1 MKLSLNKSTKLMA
14 GLCVAALMTVGS
26 ISASA
31 ESLAG
36 KTITLIHNASPGG
49 STGLGA
55 QVLANHWSKAIE
67 GSPTM
72 IVQSVPGGAL
82 TKGIHAAMNAKADGT
97 TLAYVAWSG
106 STRILDEPPLA
117 IEFEKLGL
125 IGGIGGGSQMISVT
139 TDFAG
144 GVHSAEDF
152 LKLEGFKFGGYST
165 KSMPSLAFAAAFD
178 MLGLDWSFVSGFR
191 GGGKIAAAHARGE
204 IDVGMATSNY
214 FQTQLEGGS
223 VKDGVTL
230 PLFYFGAP
238 TADGKDLMKSE
249 AFGDTAIPFSEFYRN
264 ATGKDP
270 SGPEWDLIKFNGT
283 SHEPVTWLVFAPE
296 GTPADTLKNL
306 RDAFAS
312 VAKDPTYLEETAN
325 VLGSAPNITY
335 GQAIIDKVNNVQ
347 DTSDEMKDLIRSYIA
362 KLQG

>member
-1 MKLSLNKSTKLMA
+1 MNFNLNKTTKLMA

-31 ESLAG
+31 ESMAG

-55 QVLANHWSKAIE
+55 QVLANFWSKAIE
-67 GSPTM
+67 GEPTM

-106 STRILDEPPLA
+106 STRILDEGALK
-117 IEFEKLGL
+117 IEFDKLGL
-125 IGGIGGGSQMISVT
+125 IGGIGGGSQLISVS
-139 TDFAG
+139 TDLG
-144 GVHSAEDF
+144 DGVEKPEDF
-152 LKLEGFKFGGYST
+152 MNVGEFSFGGYSA
-165 KSMPSLAFAAAFD
+165 KSMPSMAFAAAFD

-204 IDVGMATSNY
+204 IDVGMATSSY
-214 FQTQLEGGS
+214 YRTQLEGG
-223 VKDGVTL
+223 VVADGDVL
-230 PLFYFGAP
+230 PLFYLGAP
-238 TADGKDLMKSE
+238 TEDGKSLVETD
-249 AFGDTAIPFSEFYRN
+249 AFGDTAVPFSTYYRN
-264 ATGKDP
+264 VTGKDP

-283 SHEPVTWLVFAPE
+283 SHEPVTWLIFAPAD
-296 GTPADTLKNL
+296 TPADTLKTL

-312 VAKDPTYLEETAN
+312 VATDAAYIADTAK
-325 VLGSAPNITY
+325 VLGGDPVVTY
-335 GQAIIDKVNNVQ
+335 GQGIIDKVDNVQ
-347 DTSDEMKDLIRSYIA
+347 KTSEEMKELLRTYIA
-362 KLQG
+362 KLKG

>member
-1 MKLSLNKSTKLMA
+1 MKLNLNKTTKLMA

-26 ISASA
+26 IAASA

-55 QVLANHWSKAIE
+55 QVLANYWSKAIE
-67 GSPTM
+67 GEPTM

-82 TKGIHAAMNAKADGT
+82 TKGIHAAMNARADGT

-106 STRILDEPPLA
+106 STRILDEGALK
-117 IEFEKLGL
+117 INFEKLGL

-139 TDFAG
+139 TDLDG
-144 GVHSAEDF
+144 GVHSPEDF
-152 LKLEGFKFGGYST
+152 MNLKGFRFGGYST

-204 IDVGMATSNY
+204 IDVGMATSSY
-214 FQTQLEGGS
+214 FKTQLQDGV

-230 PLFYFGAP
+230 PLFHLGAP
-238 TADGKDLMKSE
+238 TADGKDIEKTD
-249 AFGDTAIPFSEFYRN
+249 AFGDVAIPFSEFYRN
-264 ATGKDP
+264 VTGKDP
-270 SGPEWDLIKFNGT
+270 SGPEWELIKFNGT

-296 GTPADTLKNL
+296 GTPADTLKIL
-306 RDAFAS
+306 RDAFET
-312 VAKDPTYLEETAN
+312 VANDPKYLQETAN
-325 VLGSAPNITY
+325 VLGSTPNVTY
-335 GQAIIDKVNNVQ
+335 GQAIIDKINNVQ
-347 DTSDEMKDLIRSYIA
+347 QTSDEMKDLIRSYIA
-362 KLQG
+362 KLNG